1 MIWGARQAVEMGP
14 AGRLW
19 MGLSWARALATALTK
34 SLAISISSLTIGTI
48 VSAQE
53 LQAFSTAKS
62 EALPAPWRLVGLPSG
77 KAPLAQFEIATV
89 GNEKV
94 LKLAT
99 DKTYGTALHEVKPTV
114 LAAGSTLKWRW
125 RLEQELPLA
134 DLKEKATDD
143 AAIKVCAMFDMPL
156 DKLGFLERSLLQI
169 ARRSSAE
176 RLPAATLCYVWD
188 HKLPVG
194 SELPNAYSPRLRY
207 VVLDSGEKQRGQW
220 LAHER
225 DLAADLQ
232 RAFGHEFDTPPPLV
246 AIVVGADS
254 DNTKGK
260 SLAYL
265 GDLVLSVKTN
275 EIKKPE

>member
-1 MIWGARQAVEMGP
+1 MMWGVRQGVDLAA
-14 AGRLW
+14 AGSLRLA
-19 MGLSWARALATALTK
+19 LSVAK
-34 SLAISISSLTIGTI
+34 SLAEALPKSLA
-48 VSAQE
+48 VSLFLLPLATSVAGQA

-77 KAPLAQFEIATV
+77 KAPLAQFEIATE

-114 LAAGSTLKWRW
+114 LAPGSMLKWRW

-134 DLKEKATDD
+134 DLTSKATDD

-254 DNTKGK
+254 DNTKGR